1 MNSLGKILVHLDDSP
16 SGEGR
21 LALARQ
27 VALIRAK
34 LTGLPSDIEAIYAV
48 TPSYLSS
55 TFAYS
60 EYSGSTFN
68 MLLEADVKRR
78 DRAKAHFDQWTQTA
92 GPAITWHDGSKE
104 ALASSFL
111 NRSWLSD
118 LLVLGQ
124 FNPAEGGINNVE
136 KSFPSSLII
145 DSGKPAL
152 ILPFIGSMK
161 STLQNVM
168 IAWKSSKESSRALSA
183 AIPFLQNAQKIHL
196 VADIPQLESD
206 EFMRRF
212 ELYLRANGITVKPS
226 FQKSSGLNAD
236 GEMLLSRVA
245 DAGADLLVMG
255 CYGHSRT
262 REFVLGGTSRTI
274 LESMT
279 LPTLMAH

>member
-1 MNSLGKILVHLDDSP
+1 
-16 SGEGR
+16 
-21 LALARQ
+21 
-27 VALIRAK
+27 
-34 LTGLPSDIEAIYAV
+34 
-48 TPSYLSS
+48 
-55 TFAYS
+55 
-60 EYSGSTFN
+60 
-68 MLLEADVKRR
+68 
-78 DRAKAHFDQWTQTA
+78 
-92 GPAITWHDGSKE
+92 
-104 ALASSFL
+104 
-111 NRSWLSD
+111 
-118 LLVLGQ
+118 
-124 FNPAEGGINNVE
+124 VE